1 MKEVLKFATIAFF
14 LLCNGVRVLAQE
26 SLPDPIRFSS
36 LMMSEKATG
45 DVDDTPYLVYLN
57 SLGFKKSDTDITF
70 GKLSTGS
77 WNGRS

>member
-36 LMMSEKATG
+36 LMMSA
-45 DVDDTPYLVYLN
+45 
-57 SLGFKKSDTDITF
+57 
-70 GKLSTGS
+70 
-77 WNGRS
+77 